1 MVSLSCG
8 DAHVIAL
15 RSDGEVFLWG
25 YNVSRQCG
33 PETSDIRYPRR
44 LSDFWL
50 LPDSV
55 GGVVQVAAGYVASP
69 SLPSSPFPQSLH
81 KLIFFLGIVKTIC
94 LRARGRY
101 LGGDE
106 TGMENW
112 EWVI

>member
-1 MVSLSCG
+1 VVSLSCG

-55 GGVVQVAAGYVASP
+55 GGVVQVAAGYAN
-69 SLPSSPFPQSLH
+69 LPSPFPSPPPSLCPYI
-81 KLIFFLGIVKTIC
+81 KVKIDIFLGIVKIIC
-94 LRARGRY
+94 
-101 LGGDE
+101 
-106 TGMENW
+106 
-112 EWVI
+112 